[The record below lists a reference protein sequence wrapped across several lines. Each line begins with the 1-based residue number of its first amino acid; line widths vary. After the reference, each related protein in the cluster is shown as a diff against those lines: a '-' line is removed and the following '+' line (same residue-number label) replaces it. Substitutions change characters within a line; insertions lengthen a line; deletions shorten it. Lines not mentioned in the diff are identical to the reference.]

1 MGRRTPGRISD
12 VARVSAAHPGLFDW
26 RNSRVRPLALPG
38 LRTRDR
44 MDAGGVTDG
53 AIPTQSGYRRHVLLH
68 RHPAESTQRRIDS
81 SYRCLACIVAGGD
94 VPQRARSGRCGG
106 PAGPLACCH
115 PDGGRRRLFQAV
127 AGLKK
132 GFTRRIAGGSP
143 SPWQPRFWEHTIRD
157 AIDLQRHIDYVHI
170 NPMKH
175 GLVSR
180 LCDWPHSSFHRYVR
194 DGLLSADWAGIVEGD
209 DIGE

>member
-1 MGRRTPGRISD
+1 M
-12 VARVSAAHPGLFDW
+12 
-26 RNSRVRPLALPG
+26 VR
-38 LRTRDR
+38 
-44 MDAGGVTDG
+44 
-53 AIPTQSGYRRHVLLH
+53 YRRN
-68 RHPAESTQRRIDS
+68 R
-81 SYRCLACIVAGGD
+81 VAGGTFFFTVTLRNRRSD
-94 VPQRARSGRCGG
+94 ALVRHIDALRASWRAAMSRN
-106 PAGPLACCH
+106 AHEVVAAVVL
-115 PDGGRRRLFQAV
+115 PDHLHAVIRMADDADYSRLWQD
-127 AGLKK
+127 LKK

-194 DGLLSADWAGIVEGD
+194 DGLLSADWAGTVEGD
-209 DIGE
+209 DIGG